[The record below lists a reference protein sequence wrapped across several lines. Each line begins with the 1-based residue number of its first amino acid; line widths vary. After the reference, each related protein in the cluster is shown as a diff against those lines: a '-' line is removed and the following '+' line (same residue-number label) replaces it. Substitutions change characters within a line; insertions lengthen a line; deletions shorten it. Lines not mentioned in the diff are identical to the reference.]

1 MDNQMNGLKDIYEC
15 IFRATYD
22 MKIGDRSIKT
32 GEPIVMFDSLQLV
45 DFQEIKKRI
54 DAKGGYN
61 NQTWVSWESTQ
72 EEQIAFSQ
80 GTLSKTHLAI
90 LGNAVM
96 MNEEVV
102 EVPKRETG
110 EILEDLRFHLRYE
123 PILNS
128 VFVYDANTGAAINFS
143 LEGQDVVCEADPYTE
158 IEVYYNF
165 NYKNANIISIGRQLI
180 KGYISMTAKTRL
192 KDDVTGKIVT
202 GIISIP
208 KMKLMSDF
216 SVRLGN
222 DAPPATGYFKVS
234 AFPTGSKG
242 SEKVM
247 DIILLNDDIDSD
259 E

>member
-22 MKIGDRSIKT
+22 MKIGDRLIKT

-45 DFQEIKKRI
+45 DFQEIKDRI

-61 NQTWVSWESTQ
+61 NQTWVSWESTR

-96 MNEEVV
+96 NKEEYV
-102 EVPKRETG
+102 EVPKIETG
-110 EILEDLRFHLRYE
+110 EILENLRFHLRYE
-123 PILNS
+123 PIPNS
-128 VFVYDANTGAAINFS
+128 VFVYNKNSGATINFTVD
-143 LEGQDVVCEADPYTE
+143 GQDIVCEADPYTE
-158 IEVYYNF
+158 IQIYYNF
-165 NYKNANIISIGRQLI
+165 NYKNAEVINIGRQLI

-208 KMKLMSDF
+208 RLKLMSDF
-216 SVRLGN
+216 SIRLGN
-222 DAPPATGYFKVS
+222 DAPPAIGYFRVS

-247 DIILLNDDIDSD
+247 DIILLNDDIDS
-259 E
+259 EE